1 MKKNTYSII
10 FEFRTYID
18 EEIPDFSAELSF
30 VPASG
35 MNIFIDGESHQ
46 FPEPMQ
52 EGGWYKVED
61 VDYLLK
67 EDVFVLSMKNASEY
81 VVKDEEE

>member
-1 MKKNTYSII
+1 MKTTSYSVI

-18 EEIPDFSAELSF
+18 EEIPDFATELNF
-30 VPASG
+30 VPNVG
-35 MNIFIDGESHQ
+35 MNIYIDGESHQ

-52 EGGWYKVED
+52 EGGWFKVED

-67 EDVFVLSMKNASEY
+67 DNVFVISMKDASEY
-81 VVKDEEE
+81 VFKEEE